1 MLQQKLRCITCG
13 KILTGRDDVFV
24 VNTISFDGLEYDSPT
39 CSLEC
44 AEKAKE
50 TNLEHFRKIVSII
63 ENSEIVKSDVAKYP
77 KAK

>member
-13 KILTGRDDVFV
+13 KILIGKDDVFV

-50 TNLEHFRKIVSII
+50 TNLKHFRKIVSII
-63 ENSEIVKSDVAKYP
+63 ESSEIVKSDVAKYP